1 MSEFLSGS
9 LFFAAGVSLLFYEVG
24 LLLKKRFKLAILNPL
39 LIASVCVMV
48 LLRVLDMDTARYQEG
63 AKYISYLLTPAT
75 VALAV
80 PLYQQLALL
89 KKNLT
94 AIAVGIVTGTLA
106 ALGSITLMAK
116 LFALDRPLAL
126 SFLPKSITTAIGMG
140 VSEEIGGIA
149 ALTAGAI
156 VFTGILGSVA
166 AEGLLKLLRIRHP
179 IAKGLA
185 IGTASHAI
193 GTAKALELGE
203 VEGAMS
209 SLSIA
214 VAGVLTV
221 VLAPLFAQLL

>member
-1 MSEFLSGS
+1 VSEFLSGS
-9 LFFAAGVSLLFYEVG
+9 LFFAAGASLLFYEVG

-48 LLRVLDMDTARYQEG
+48 LLRVLDMDTAHYQEG
-63 AKYISYLLTPAT
+63 AKYLSYLLTPAT

-80 PLYQQLALL
+80 PLYQQLSLL
-89 KKNLT
+89 KENLA

-166 AEGLLKLLRIRHP
+166 AEGLLRLLRVRHP